1 MNTTC
6 TDFFYL
12 HNDYTDI
19 VFYLCT
25 IGGLF
30 PQYILTIFFYLYNV
44 YNFVFFKHSSTYH
57 SLTSCSF
64 LQAPQFGGLPTSVT
78 VGEQETADRLIYT
91 LTVTD
96 ADNDP
101 FNCDISTSTPA
112 AAPFRVLK
120 DPVTNSKATQSYL
133 QVKNSCNQQ

>member
-30 PQYILTIFFYLYNV
+30 PQYILTIFFFIYTMY
-44 YNFVFFKHSSTYH
+44 TI
-57 SLTSCSF
+57 SF
-64 LQAPQFGGLPTSVT
+64 LLN
-78 VGEQETADRLIYT
+78 I
-91 LTVTD
+91 
-96 ADNDP
+96 
-101 FNCDISTSTPA
+101 
-112 AAPFRVLK
+112 
-120 DPVTNSKATQSYL
+120 
-133 QVKNSCNQQ
+133 QVHIIH